1 MLKSK
6 AINTFGGLDMKVRR
20 SNRLVDMTRYLMEHP
35 RSLVSL
41 KFFGERYDSAK
52 SSISEDLSII
62 RHTFH
67 SWGMGRLETIPGASG
82 GAVLTPFYS
91 KENAEKAIA
100 DLVDAVSDDT
110 RLLPGDYVYLSDLI
124 GRPDILQRVGRLIAT
139 QYVDQ
144 DVDVIMTVETKG
156 IPIAQ
161 SAAMYLN
168 KPFVIVRNS
177 SHVTEGPTVSV
188 NYVSGSVKRIKKMEL
203 SRRTLSAGANV
214 VVVDDFMKGGGTLNG
229 MKSLIKEFDANLVGM
244 TVLAEGEVTGKR
256 LVDNCTSLLKV
267 NAVDDEKKT
276 IQAGPG
282 SFIKDVF
289 EKE

>member
-6 AINTFGGLDMKVRR
+6 AINTFGRLDMKVRR

-124 GRPDILQRVGRLIAT
+124 GRPDILRRVGRLIAT

-156 IPIAQ
+156 IPTAQ

-177 SHVTEGPTVSV
+177 SHITEGPTVSV

-256 LVDNCTSLLKV
+256 LVDNCTSLIKV

>member
-91 KENAEKAIA
+91 KGNAEKAIA

-124 GRPDILQRVGRLIAT
+124 GRPDILRRVGRLIAT

-177 SHVTEGPTVSV
+177 SHITEGPTVSV

-203 SRRTLSAGANV
+203 SLRTLSAGANV

>member
-67 SWGMGRLETIPGASG
+67 SWGMGRLETISGASG

-124 GRPDILQRVGRLIAT
+124 GRPDILRRVGRLIAT

-177 SHVTEGPTVSV
+177 SHITEGPTVSV

-256 LVDNCTSLLKV
+256 LVDNCTSLIKV
-267 NAVDDEKKT
+267 NAVDDEKKA

>member
-124 GRPDILQRVGRLIAT
+124 GRPDILRRVGRLIAT

-161 SAAMYLN
+161 STAMYLN

-177 SHVTEGPTVSV
+177 SHITEGPTVSV

-229 MKSLIKEFDANLVGM
+229 MKSLIKEFDANLIGM

>member
-124 GRPDILQRVGRLIAT
+124 GRPDILRRVGRLIAT

-168 KPFVIVRNS
+168 KPFVIVRNN
-177 SHVTEGPTVSV
+177 SHITEGPTVSV

-256 LVDNCTSLLKV
+256 LVDNCTSLIKV

>member
-1 MLKSK
+1 
-6 AINTFGGLDMKVRR
+6 MKVRR

-41 KFFGERYDSAK
+41 RFFGERYDSAK

-82 GAVLTPFYS
+82 GAILTPFYS
-91 KENAEKAIA
+91 QENAEKAIA
-100 DLVDAVSDDT
+100 DLVDAVSNDT

-124 GRPDILQRVGRLIAT
+124 GRPDILRRVGRLIAT
-139 QYVDQ
+139 RYVDQ

-161 SAAMYLN
+161 SVAMYLN

-177 SHVTEGPTVSV
+177 SHITEGPTVSV

-244 TVLAEGEVTGKR
+244 TVLAEGEASGKR
-256 LVDNCTSLLKV
+256 LVDNCTSLIKV

-282 SFIKDVF
+282 SFMKDVF
-289 EKE
+289 GKELK

>member
-124 GRPDILQRVGRLIAT
+124 GRPDILRRVGRLIAT

-177 SHVTEGPTVSV
+177 SHITEGPTVSV

-229 MKSLIKEFDANLVGM
+229 MKSLIMEFDANLIGM

>member
-35 RSLVSL
+35 RLLVSL

-52 SSISEDLSII
+52 SSISEDLRII

-124 GRPDILQRVGRLIAT
+124 GRPDILRRVGRLIAT

-177 SHVTEGPTVSV
+177 SHITEGPTVSV

>member
-124 GRPDILQRVGRLIAT
+124 GRPDILRRVGRLIAT

-156 IPIAQ
+156 TPIAQ

-177 SHVTEGPTVSV
+177 SHITEGPTVSV

>member
-62 RHTFH
+62 WYTFH

-124 GRPDILQRVGRLIAT
+124 GRPDILRRVGRLIAT

-177 SHVTEGPTVSV
+177 SHITEGPTVSV

-256 LVDNCTSLLKV
+256 LVDNCTSLIKV